1 MAAWVVIGA
10 GYTGERVVAMLRGR
24 GDEVIVT
31 RRQAGEG
38 VVGLELASASV
49 EEIAAVIGRAGEDAV
64 VVVAAP
70 PVDAIG
76 GAEGKLAMAAAAARA
91 RRIVYV
97 SSTGVYAAAAGAWV
111 DEAFAIAPIAA
122 SGRTRLAA
130 EQAIAGGGVPCVI
143 LRAAGIYGPGRG
155 AVERLRTGAY
165 RIIGGGDTHV
175 SRVHA
180 DDLAAAV
187 VLAGDARAPGSVYN
201 VADDDP
207 CTSNE
212 LAEAACA
219 ALALPPP
226 PRVALDAV
234 DAELAAMFSAD
245 RRIDNRRLRRE
256 LGWEPRFPS
265 WRTALGAALAWC

>member
-10 GYTGERVVAMLRGR
+10 GYTGERVVQMLRAR
-24 GDEVIVT
+24 GDDVVAT

-38 VVGLELASASV
+38 VVALELASASV
-49 EEIAAVIGRAGEDAV
+49 EEIAAVIGEGAV
-64 VVVAAP
+64 VVVTAP
-70 PVDAIG
+70 PGDAVG
-76 GAEGKLAMAAAAARA
+76 GAEDRIARAAAAAGA
-91 RRIVYV
+91 KRIVYV

-111 DEAFAIAPIAA
+111 DETFAVAPIAA
-122 SGRTRLAA
+122 SGRARLAA
-130 EQAIAGGGVPCVI
+130 EQAIAGGPVPCVI

-155 AVERLRTGAY
+155 AVDRLRKGAY
-165 RIIGGGDTHV
+165 RIIGDGDTHV

-207 CTSNE
+207 CTSNA
-212 LAEAACA
+212 LAEAACN

-226 PRVALDAV
+226 PRVPLDAV
-234 DAELAAMFSAD
+234 EPETAAMFSAD
-245 RRIDNRRLRRE
+245 RRIDNRRIRRE
-256 LGWEPRFPS
+256 LGWEPKFPS
-265 WRTALGAALAWC
+265 WRTALGATLRWC